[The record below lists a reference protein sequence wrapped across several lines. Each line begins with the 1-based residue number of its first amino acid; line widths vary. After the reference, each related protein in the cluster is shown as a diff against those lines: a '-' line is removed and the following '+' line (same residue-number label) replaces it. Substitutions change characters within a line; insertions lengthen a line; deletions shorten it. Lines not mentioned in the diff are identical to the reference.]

1 MTPFLQLRL
10 RLETTYDYSILDFF
24 PTGKRLQGAPL
35 QLLEMSSM

>member
-24 PTGKRLQGAPL
+24 PTRQATARSSSATSGK
-35 QLLEMSSM
+35 